1 MIRYYRKGKGN
12 PQHQKGNTMKEVKSL
27 EIITLSNGYYVKRI
41 LSGNNVTMT
50 FCKTKTEANKLMKTW
65 KAAM

>member
-1 MIRYYRKGKGN
+1 
-12 PQHQKGNTMKEVKSL
+12 MKEVKSL